1 MVEGFFRYCDTQRIC
16 NVNLGGLL
24 MEVTNWAEMQLWK
37 RYVNNI
43 VEAWRT
49 HFQMLTDLTMQT

>member
-1 MVEGFFRYCDTQRIC
+1 MVEGFFRYCDTQRIR

-24 MEVTNWAEMQLWK
+24 MDVTNWAEMQLWK
-37 RYVNNI
+37 RYVNNV
-43 VEAWRT
+43 VEAPRT